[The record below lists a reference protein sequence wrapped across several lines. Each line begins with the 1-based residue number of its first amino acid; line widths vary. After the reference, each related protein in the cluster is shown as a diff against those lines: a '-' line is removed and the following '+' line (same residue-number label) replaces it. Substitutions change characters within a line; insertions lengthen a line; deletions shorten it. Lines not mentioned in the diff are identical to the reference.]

1 VASREIDLHRLT
13 WTEALPTFIEFYND
27 EVRKMGRGGGRLDIV
42 HGYGSTGPGG
52 VLRTRL
58 RAFFQRHE
66 EHLEFMPGE
75 SVDGNQGH
83 TVVIPM
89 LSLPCTGDALEDLVW
104 KYCELAKGRSKII
117 GKFRRHGEPT
127 VIQAIKALESQK
139 RLRVV
144 HKGRVK
150 SYEAM

>member
-1 VASREIDLHRLT
+1 
-13 WTEALPTFIEFYND
+13 
-27 EVRKMGRGGGRLDIV
+27 MGRGGGSLDVV

-66 EHLEFMPGE
+66 EHLEFRPGE
-75 SVDGNQGH
+75 SIDGNQGH
-83 TVVIPM
+83 TVVVPM
-89 LSLPCTGDALEDLVW
+89 LSLPSTGDALEEQVW
-104 KYCELAKGRSKII
+104 AYCERAKGRSKII
-117 GKFRRHGEPT
+117 GKFRRQGEPA
-127 VIQAIKALESQK
+127 VIQAIKALESEK

>member
-1 VASREIDLHRLT
+1 MASRKIDLHGLT

-27 EVRKMGRGGGRLDIV
+27 EVQKMGRGGGSLDVV

-66 EHLEFMPGE
+66 EHLKFSPGE
-75 SVDGNQGH
+75 SIDGNQGH
-83 TVVIPM
+83 TVVVPM
-89 LSLPCTGDALEDLVW
+89 LSLPSTGDALEEQVW
-104 KYCELAKGRSKII
+104 AYCERAKGRSKII
-117 GKFRRHGEPT
+117 GNFRRQGEPA

>member
-1 VASREIDLHRLT
+1 MASREIDLHGLI
-13 WTEALPTFIEFYND
+13 WTEALPAFIKFYND
-27 EVRKMGRGGGRLDIV
+27 EVQKTVRGDGSLDIV
-42 HGYGSTGPGG
+42 HGYGSTGTGG

-58 RAFFQRHE
+58 RAFLQRHE

-75 SVDGNQGH
+75 SIDGNQGH
-83 TVVIPM
+83 TLVTPM
-89 LSLPCTGDALEDLVW
+89 LSLPSTGDALEDQVW
-104 KYCELAKGRSKII
+104 TYCERGKGRSKII
-117 GKFRRHGEPT
+117 GKFRRQGEPA

>member
-1 VASREIDLHRLT
+1 VASREIDLHGLT

-27 EVRKMGRGGGRLDIV
+27 EVRKMGRGGGSLDIV
-42 HGYGSTGPGG
+42 HGYGSTGPSG

-58 RAFFQRHE
+58 RAYFQRHE

-89 LSLPCTGDALEDLVW
+89 LSLPSTGDALEDLVW

-144 HKGRVK
+144 RKGRVK

>member
-1 VASREIDLHRLT
+1 MASRKIDLHGLT

-27 EVRKMGRGGGRLDIV
+27 EVQKMGRGGGSLDVV

-66 EHLEFMPGE
+66 EHLEFRPGE
-75 SVDGNQGH
+75 SIDDNQGH
-83 TVVIPM
+83 TVVVPM
-89 LSLPCTGDALEDLVW
+89 LSLPSTGDALEEQVW
-104 KYCELAKGRSKII
+104 AYCERAKGRSKII
-117 GKFRRHGEPT
+117 GKFRRQGEPA

>member
-1 VASREIDLHRLT
+1 MASREIDLHGLT
-13 WTEALPTFIEFYND
+13 WTEALPAFIEFYND
-27 EVRKMGRGGGRLDIV
+27 EVQKTGRVGGSLDIV
-42 HGYGSTGPGG
+42 HGYGSTGTGG

-58 RAFFQRHE
+58 RAFLQRHE

-75 SVDGNQGH
+75 SIDGNQGH
-83 TVVIPM
+83 TAVIPM
-89 LSLPCTGDALEDLVW
+89 LSLPSTEDALEEQVW
-104 KYCELAKGRSKII
+104 TYCEQAKGRSKII

-127 VIQAIKALESQK
+127 VIQAIKALESQQ

>member
-1 VASREIDLHRLT
+1 VASRKIDLHGLT

-27 EVRKMGRGGGRLDIV
+27 EVQKMGRGGGSLDVV

-66 EHLEFMPGE
+66 DRLEFMPGE
-75 SVDGNQGH
+75 SIDGNPGH
-83 TVVIPM
+83 TLVTPM
-89 LSLPCTGDALEDLVW
+89 LSLPSTGDALEEQVW
-104 KYCELAKGRSKII
+104 AYCELAKGRSKII
-117 GKFRRHGEPT
+117 GKFRRQGEPA

-139 RLRVV
+139 RLKVV

>member
-1 VASREIDLHRLT
+1 VASRKIDLHGLT

-27 EVRKMGRGGGRLDIV
+27 EVQKMGRGGGSLDVV

-66 EHLEFMPGE
+66 EHLEFRPGE
-75 SVDGNQGH
+75 SIDDNQGH
-83 TVVIPM
+83 TVVVPM
-89 LSLPCTGDALEDLVW
+89 LSLPSTGDALEEQVW
-104 KYCELAKGRSKII
+104 AYCERAKGRSKII
-117 GKFRRHGEPT
+117 GKFRRQGEPA